1 MEEER
6 ALGRLKALWLGL
18 CMAMAVCLSL
28 QPMAEASPAVE
39 RIEAVIAA
47 DGEVQLADPV
57 VRRMQASVI
66 TVGDSLLMGKD
77 VSAIEAHRAEYE
89 GIIRDVFD
97 RILVGYS
104 VETASLRAGETTCIT
119 VRVSPWGDTIR
130 SVRVETDFAGL
141 SPSVADFVRSHVGS
155 YEKTIESILLGLSVD
170 SIDWATSVAKR
181 TVNEQMAEDLP
192 EFKAGFEV
200 TGGRDTV
207 IRLTFLPQGDIVKT
221 VAVDLESTTIPH
233 LVLWELRPKLET
245 IAGDLVGL
253 PVSYVARHQQF
264 LCEEAVR
271 EVERKYPFIKKHGIV
286 IVPTMNVGTKTDINL
301 RVETTKYRIALE
313 SYLEMDK
320 DDNNAKFK
328 LHAGR
333 YINARQEAFLDVE
346 FSPGD
351 IRWEF
356 LPGWSYHANEK
367 TWLGIKYNLN
377 RGDEWL
383 FLEEAVG
390 KRWKLRAELCPR
402 SGESEIGLRYRL
414 YDLFSL
420 EYVIREGDKW
430 IRLIG
435 NL

>member
-6 ALGRLKALWLGL
+6 ALGRIKTLWLGL
-18 CMAMAVCLSL
+18 CMAIFISLSMV
-28 QPMAEASPAVE
+28 QTAEAGASVE
-39 RIEAVIAA
+39 RIEAAVEAGA
-47 DGEVQLADPV
+47 SAQLAEPV
-57 VRRMQASVI
+57 TRRMQASI
-66 TVGDSLLMGKD
+66 ATIGDSLLLGKD
-77 VSAIEAHRAEYE
+77 VAEIEAHRTEYE
-89 GIIRDVFD
+89 RIVRDVFD
-97 RILVGYS
+97 RILVGYA
-104 VETASLRAGETTCIT
+104 VEKVAISAGEETRVS

-141 SPSVADFVRSHVGS
+141 SPSVAAFVKDHVS
-155 YEKTIESILLGLSVD
+155 DYEKTIESILLGLSVD
-170 SIDWATSVAKR
+170 SIDWATGVAKR
-181 TVNEQMAEDLP
+181 VVNEQLAEDLP

-221 VAVDLESTTIPH
+221 IAVDLESTTIPH
-233 LVLWELRPKLET
+233 LVLWELRPKLEN
-245 IAGDLVGL
+245 IASDLVGL

-264 LCEEAVR
+264 LCEQAVK
-271 EVERKYPFIKKHGIV
+271 EVEAKYPFIKKHGIV
-286 IVPTMNVGTKTDINL
+286 IEPTMNVGTKTDIDL
-301 RVETTKYRIALE
+301 RVETTKYRFALE

-328 LHAGR
+328 LHAGK
-333 YINARQEAFLDVE
+333 YINKRQETFLDVE
-346 FSPGD
+346 FTPGD

-367 TWLGIKYNLN
+367 TWLGIKYSINE
-377 RGDEWL
+377 GDEWL

-390 KRWKLRAELCPR
+390 DRWKVRAELCPR
-402 SGESEIGLRYRL
+402 NGQSEIGLRYRL
-414 YDLFSL
+414 YDFFSL
-420 EYVIREGDKW
+420 EYVIQEDDKW